1 MVKIR
6 KGQHETTVSMGSYEN
21 IFKPLGYEIVEE
33 KKKSF
38 YKDEMPKI
46 KADIETTRRKRKQ
59 EEE

>member
-46 KADIETTRRKRKQ
+46 KADIETSRRKRKQ

>member
-38 YKDEMPKI
+38 YKDERPKI

>member
-6 KGQHETTVSMGSYEN
+6 KGQHETMVSMGSYEN
-21 IFKPLGYEIVEE
+21 IFKPLGYELVEE
-33 KKKSF
+33 NKRSF

-46 KADIETTRRKRKQ
+46 KANVETSRRRRKQ